1 MFRFFC
7 HHFHTFMRLHGLLD
21 INRFVPDFKKNFTPE
36 FKIIMKRLCWILGAV
51 VLMSAATVADIF
63 SDLEFGREAAEQKII
78 QSFGWGYLNTDYDV
92 VKKAR
97 SLPEAAQVEGAR
109 QLVRFAKEYTESAAF
124 KKQYTRWRDEQL
136 GYKQKKKGFGIP
148 NPMKML
154 DKAIDKQ
161 MNKGE
166 DDKKLPAD
174 PNELIKKRLEKFMEI
189 SATVDFEATLNGAQF
204 ANPEYEK
211 KSDQWKMCYRAGKAV
226 IAAAREE
233 VAVWLKAL

>member
-1 MFRFFC
+1 
-7 HHFHTFMRLHGLLD
+7 
-21 INRFVPDFKKNFTPE
+21 
-36 FKIIMKRLCWILGAV
+36 MKRLVWILGAV

-63 SDLEFGREAAEQKII
+63 SDLEFERGSAEKKVIE
-78 QSFGWGYLNTDYDV
+78 SFGWGYLNTDYDV

-109 QLVRFAKEYTESAAF
+109 QLVRFAKEYTQSAEF

-148 NPMKML
+148 NPMKMI

-166 DDKKLPAD
+166 DDKKMPAD

-189 SATVDFEATLNGAQF
+189 SATVDFEATLNGTQF

-233 VAVWLKAL
+233 VATWLKEL

>member
-1 MFRFFC
+1 
-7 HHFHTFMRLHGLLD
+7 
-21 INRFVPDFKKNFTPE
+21 
-36 FKIIMKRLCWILGAV
+36 MKRLAWILGAV
-51 VLMSAATVADIF
+51 VLMSATVADIF
-63 SDLEFGREAAEQKII
+63 SDLEFGREAAEQKIM

-109 QLVRFAKEYTESAAF
+109 QLVRFAKDYTQTAAF
-124 KKQYTRWRDEQL
+124 KKQYARWRDEQL

-161 MNKGE
+161 LNKGN
-166 DDKKLPAD
+166 DDKKYPANPD
-174 PNELIKKRLEKFMEI
+174 ELIKKRLQSFMEI
-189 SATVDFEATLNGAQF
+189 SATVDFDATLNGSMF

-211 KSDQWKMCYRAGKAV
+211 KSDQWKMCFRAGKAV

-233 VAVWLKAL
+233 VATWLKELE